1 MAITLAVVL
10 VLAGLAGA
18 LTQGIEIAGLV
29 LAYGVGTTLYSYVLK
44 TEVILDVMTIAGL
57 FVLRVLAGA
66 VAVDADASA
75 YLLLCTGMVAMFLGF
90 TKRRQEAS
98 SELHSGT
105 KTRPVLEH
113 YSIPFLDQMVALVT
127 ASTVMSY
134 AIYAINSPLIGSKM
148 LGTLPAGRLR
158 DLPIPLPRLRP
169 QGHPLDRV
177 DPDQRLRD
185 DRRLRGLGRLGRRP
199 AGDLQVSPRLALAAA
214 AAALIATA
222 TVAAGCSVDEA
233 PNDSEGDPPAYDVA
247 FPPGFKSAS
256 PDRVAQLEESVQSG
270 IDSVEGEVGEVQVE
284 DFQLGVIEGSPVEID
299 IQSEDTGDGV
309 DVNEYDEA
317 SRETLSA
324 FPGLDIG
331 ETSEYAEFDGDE
343 STVVDITEGPN
354 GPTSRI
360 ATAVHG
366 GFAFNLTLY
375 GPTDVVTGP
384 GDEALRTMVESWR
397 WVD

>member
-1 MAITLAVVL
+1 ML
-10 VLAGLAGA
+10 VIVGLAGA
-18 LTQGIEIAGLV
+18 LLAEGPEIAGLV

-158 DLPIPLPRLRP
+158 DLPLPVPGLRP
-169 QGHPLDRV
+169 QGHAARP
-177 DPDQRLRD
+177 
-185 DRRLRGLGRLGRRP
+185 RR
-199 AGDLQVSPRLALAAA
+199 S
-214 AAALIATA
+214 
-222 TVAAGCSVDEA
+222 
-233 PNDSEGDPPAYDVA
+233 
-247 FPPGFKSAS
+247 
-256 PDRVAQLEESVQSG
+256 
-270 IDSVEGEVGEVQVE
+270 
-284 DFQLGVIEGSPVEID
+284 
-299 IQSEDTGDGV
+299 
-309 DVNEYDEA
+309 
-317 SRETLSA
+317 
-324 FPGLDIG
+324 
-331 ETSEYAEFDGDE
+331 
-343 STVVDITEGPN
+343 
-354 GPTSRI
+354 
-360 ATAVHG
+360 
-366 GFAFNLTLY
+366 
-375 GPTDVVTGP
+375 
-384 GDEALRTMVESWR
+384 
-397 WVD
+397 